1 MSFTIT
7 LSTVAMMLLY
17 AVPGYLMTKAKLLRE
32 EAIAPLVTLLLYLCS
47 PMQTMYTMQG
57 VTYSAYMLK
66 YLGIATVLSI
76 GLVAL
81 MLGIVYACLRRRQDV
96 VAFRIFTIASACGN
110 VGFFGIPLLEAL
122 LPDYPQALAFSSVF
136 SVTMNILM
144 WTVGS
149 FIITRDRKYMSA
161 RKILT
166 NPTSI
171 AMEIA
176 LVLFFARI
184 EITGPVANAITMM
197 GRMATPMCMLV
208 LGIRLALIPVRRV
221 FVSPLQYLAVGLK
234 MVAFPL
240 LALIVCRLLPV
251 ERDFARCIYI
261 IACVPVASVVLSFSE
276 MLGEG
281 QDIAANVMLLSTML
295 SIVTIPVMMLLAR

>member
-96 VAFRIFTIASACGN
+96 VAFRISPSPRPAATWATSA
-110 VGFFGIPLLEAL
+110 
-122 LPDYPQALAFSSVF
+122 YPC
-136 SVTMNILM
+136 
-144 WTVGS
+144 W
-149 FIITRDRKYMSA
+149 
-161 RKILT
+161 
-166 NPTSI
+166 
-171 AMEIA
+171 
-176 LVLFFARI
+176 
-184 EITGPVANAITMM
+184 
-197 GRMATPMCMLV
+197 
-208 LGIRLALIPVRRV
+208 RRC
-221 FVSPLQYLAVGLK
+221 
-234 MVAFPL
+234 
-240 LALIVCRLLPV
+240 CR
-251 ERDFARCIYI
+251 
-261 IACVPVASVVLSFSE
+261 
-276 MLGEG
+276 
-281 QDIAANVMLLSTML
+281 
-295 SIVTIPVMMLLAR
+295 TIPRRWRSRRCFR